1 MISLTKSPDRDFT
14 VLNLT
19 DPQLSDSEWKPGEK
33 NREILVRTVTALA
46 EKTQP
51 DLITVSGDLA
61 WAGHYEAYACL
72 ADFLESFG
80 VPWAPVMGN
89 HDNQG
94 GPEAVDRAVAI
105 LTARSHCLWENGD
118 PALGKGNYV
127 IAVEQEGRPIHGI
140 LMMDSHDRKP
150 WTDEKGET
158 VSQWADLDPA
168 QLAWYEETV
177 GGLQARGVR
186 ETTLI
191 LHIPLYTYREAF
203 RAAWKAEIDPHSV
216 SPEESDRGLCWNDGY
231 RDSVGVFYEGVG
243 SYPADNG
250 FFDRITALGSTKTVL
265 AGHDHVNDFMIRY
278 RGVRLIYAL
287 KTGAGCYWDP
297 RLNGGTV
304 LKISARG
311 EASAVQCFI
320 REET

>member
-1 MISLTKSPDRDFT
+1 MIALTKSPDRDFI

-19 DPQLSDSEWKPGEK
+19 DPQLSDDEWKPGQK
-33 NREILVRTVTALA
+33 NREIFTGTVTALA
-46 EKTQP
+46 EKTRP

-80 VPWAPVMGN
+80 VPWAPVLGN
-89 HDNQG
+89 HDNQH
-94 GPEAVDRAVAI
+94 GPEAVDRAVGI
-105 LTARSHCLWENGD
+105 LTARPHCRWEDGD

-127 IAVEQEGRPIHGI
+127 IAVEQNGRPIHGI
-140 LMMDSHDRKP
+140 LMMDTHDRKL
-150 WTDEKGET
+150 WINEKGET
-158 VSQWADLDPA
+158 VSCWSDLDPA
-168 QLAWYEETV
+168 QIRWYENTV
-177 GGLQARGVR
+177 RTLTEQGVR
-186 ETTLI
+186 ETSLI
-191 LHIPLYTYREAF
+191 FHIPLYTYREAF
-203 RAAWKAEIDPHSV
+203 RAAWNAETDPRSV
-216 SPEESDRGLCWNDGY
+216 TPEESDRGLFWNDGY
-231 RDSVGVFYEGVG
+231 RDSVGVFYEDVC

-265 AGHDHVNDFMIRY
+265 AGHDHVNNFMIRY

-304 LKISARG
+304 LRIDGRGAVSA
-311 EASAVQCFI
+311 EHCFVPVN
-320 REET
+320 E